1 MAHSFEIISN
11 SSSRISFKDTRR
23 EKASLNKTSALEK
36 SMSMNIQVVCTSNQ
50 LFITGSYTETKF
62 SKKSTT
68 GKTALHVI
76 GPFYN
81 PLLFV

>member
-11 SSSRISFKDTRR
+11 SSSRISFKDTHR
-23 EKASLNKTSALEK
+23 EKASLNKTSALE
-36 SMSMNIQVVCTSNQ
+36 NIQVVCTSNQ